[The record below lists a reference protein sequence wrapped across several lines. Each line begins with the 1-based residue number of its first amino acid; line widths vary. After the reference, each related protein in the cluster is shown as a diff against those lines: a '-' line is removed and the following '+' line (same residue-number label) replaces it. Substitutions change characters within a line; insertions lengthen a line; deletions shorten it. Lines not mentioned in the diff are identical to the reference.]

1 MRIVSRLLEGIVA
14 LVFVFGLLESL
25 LTGGRLGGRGLGRRA
40 HSGQSS
46 EAWIG
51 GYAGAM
57 GWDGQVLPA
66 KSETGSPLPT
76 KAFGSDVPSRERR
89 PARLMPAR
97 RQTIRARRVLASA
110 ARRRAGR

>member
-25 LTGGRLGGRGLGRRA
+25 LTGGRTGARGLGRRVS
-40 HSGQSS
+40 SGQSS

-66 KSETGSPLPT
+66 KSETGSP
-76 KAFGSDVPSRERR
+76 PSRGRR
-89 PARLMPAR
+89 PTRLTRVR

>member
-25 LTGGRLGGRGLGRRA
+25 LTGGRPGARGLGRRA
-40 HSGQSS
+40 YSGQSS

-66 KSETGSPLPT
+66 KSETGSP
-76 KAFGSDVPSRERR
+76 PSRGRR
-89 PARLMPAR
+89 PARLTPAWG
-97 RQTIRARRVLASA
+97 QTIRARGALASA

>member
-14 LVFVFGLLESL
+14 LVFVFGLLNSL
-25 LTGGRLGGRGLGRRA
+25 LTGGRPGARGLARRA
-40 HSGQSS
+40 YSGQSS

-66 KSETGSPLPT
+66 KSEAGSP
-76 KAFGSDVPSRERR
+76 ASRRR
-89 PARLMPAR
+89 KPAQLTRAR
-97 RQTIRARRVLASA
+97 RQTIRARRMFASA
-110 ARRRAGR
+110 ARRSMNQFC

>member
-25 LTGGRLGGRGLGRRA
+25 LTGGRPGARGLGRRA
-40 HSGQSS
+40 YSGQSS

-66 KSETGSPLPT
+66 KSETGSP
-76 KAFGSDVPSRERR
+76 PSRGRR
-89 PARLMPAR
+89 PARLTRAT

>member
-25 LTGGRLGGRGLGRRA
+25 LTGGRTGARGLGRRIS
-40 HSGQSS
+40 SGQSS

-66 KSETGSPLPT
+66 KSETGSP
-76 KAFGSDVPSRERR
+76 PSRGRR
-89 PARLMPAR
+89 PARLTPAR
-97 RQTIRARRVLASA
+97 RQTVRARRVLASA
-110 ARRRAGR
+110 AGRRRGR

>member
-14 LVFVFGLLESL
+14 LVFVFGLLQSL
-25 LTGGRLGGRGLGRRA
+25 IIGGRPGARGLGRRA
-40 HSGQSS
+40 SSGQSS

-66 KSETGSPLPT
+66 KNETGTP
-76 KAFGSDVPSRERR
+76 PSRGRR
-89 PARLMPAR
+89 PARLTRAT

-110 ARRRAGR
+110 AGRRRSR

>member
-14 LVFVFGLLESL
+14 LVFVFGLLQSL
-25 LTGGRLGGRGLGRRA
+25 LIGGRPGARGLGRRA
-40 HSGQSS
+40 SSGQSS

-66 KSETGSPLPT
+66 KSEAGSP
-76 KAFGSDVPSRERR
+76 PSRERR
-89 PARLMPAR
+89 PARLTRAK